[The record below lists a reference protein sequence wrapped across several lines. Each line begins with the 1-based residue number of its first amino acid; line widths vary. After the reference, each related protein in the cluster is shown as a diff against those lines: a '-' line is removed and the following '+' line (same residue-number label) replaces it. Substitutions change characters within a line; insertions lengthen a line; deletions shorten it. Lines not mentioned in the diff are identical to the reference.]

1 MPRRAFDRD
10 HRSSWISKVIFG
22 ERRHQGKCIRKSGTE
37 ELDYLGRCCQR
48 VEAIGTLKGQ
58 KQDAGKRAVDV
69 GQRDQHVMAPRP
81 DVKSVLVEK
90 MFATWARW
98 NRQLFVTIVERLLRK
113 VEPVQLEHFG
123 ANSRSRSVAA
133 DYNLGLG
140 GCFFCRLFMA

>member
-37 ELDYLGRCCQR
+37 ELDYLGRCCQP

-69 GQRDQHVMAPRP
+69 GQRDQHVMAPTP
-81 DVKSVLVEK
+81 DVKSVLVEM
-90 MFATWARW
+90 MFATWPRC
-98 NRQLFVTIVERLLRK
+98 N
-113 VEPVQLEHFG
+113 PHP
-123 ANSRSRSVAA
+123 
-133 DYNLGLG
+133 
-140 GCFFCRLFMA
+140 FFTSLD